1 MYNKIKYGRVENMQ
15 IFEVKND
22 TAVILYSTTENNL
35 FLSDF
40 LFIDDGNQTIIAQIT
55 DISTTD
61 KENIN
66 AAGVKFYLSVDQN
79 SRIKSYDGHTP
90 SRNSDIGLI
99 DIQDITDIFKP
110 KSGGVV
116 WGNHIR
122 KPDTEISTDL
132 KFLSSKLC
140 VICDKTESSKKLL
153 NKILNSLDSNK
164 INSVILDFDGNFSQ
178 TEGAAIFGKD
188 FRIPLN
194 SLALEYIYNNELEDL
209 PVSSKAAVQSIIIE
223 VQNYADTLP
232 EGFIPFDLFSQI
244 ISDQFQ
250 SSRDSGL
257 LIFAN
262 KLAQFRQKNI
272 FANKAEEF
280 NKINSGSLAVDIS
293 DVETKFHKLILNS
306 TVNLISAKCYL
317 FTSLNDD
324 NADKKIIKKIY
335 DKKNISLI
343 PFCSYQD
350 NNLKVIKQYSE
361 NFVLFP
367 PAVKTNSEVQ
377 FDYLLGKLT
386 QNDFVLYGEGTMFI
400 PLTVTMNKVRQSF
413 IEASET
419 FKKTDII
426 TDKDLDDLDF
436 INRQELSAANL
447 KAEENNDNSQN
458 NQATLT
464 NDDTNSEQISYN
476 VQTADMTPVSELGTD
491 LNKPETAFSNAEILT
506 GEEPKVINYGQNS
519 AHEYLNIIYPNN
531 VTEENNLLVNRINT
545 NSEDETEY
553 EITEEPQN
561 TVNNISETL
570 QNNSSEQN
578 IQKLPPIVPPI
589 ESAINIENTEKY
601 DNIEYIENADCEES
615 EEIVQYNGTVEQFG
629 QENQTEQLP
638 ELNEEPSF
646 TIEENNG
653 SAVNELP
660 IYSPKEAPKKD
671 IPNFE
676 VGNRVQH
683 AKYGLG
689 NVENIMNYGD
699 KILCCIQFDNF
710 GRKLLDPSLTEI
722 EKLF

>member
-66 AAGVKFYLSVDQN
+66 AAGVKFYLSVDLN

-140 VICDKTESSKKLL
+140 VICDKAESSKKLL

-178 TEGAAIFGKD
+178 TEGAAVFGKD

-232 EGFIPFDLFSQI
+232 KGFIPFDLFSQI

-386 QNDFVLYGEGTMFI
+386 QNDFILYGEGTMFI

-519 AHEYLNIIYPNN
+519 AHEYLNIIYPND

-570 QNNSSEQN
+570 QNNSSEQD

-589 ESAINIENTEKY
+589 ESVINIENTEKY

-646 TIEENNG
+646 TIEENNEP
-653 SAVNELP
+653 AVNELP

>member
-40 LFIDDGNQTIIAQIT
+40 LFIDDGNQTIIAQVT

-140 VICDKTESSKKLL
+140 VICDKAESSKKLL

-178 TEGAAIFGKD
+178 TEGASVFGKD

-413 IEASET
+413 IEASAT

-447 KAEENNDNSQN
+447 KTEENNDNSQN

-506 GEEPKVINYGQNS
+506 EEEPKVINYGQNS

-531 VTEENNLLVNRINT
+531 VTEENNSLVNRINT

-561 TVNNISETL
+561 TVNKISETL

-578 IQKLPPIVPPI
+578 IQKLPPKVSPI
-589 ESAINIENTEKY
+589 ESVINIENTEKY

-710 GRKLLDPSLTEI
+710 GRKLLDPTLTEI